1 MRPFSGHRVACAT
14 AAAVSLLALATTRRA
29 AAQGAFNP
37 FAGVDSLRYRF
48 DLARN
53 FYRSETEAERDRA
66 QVSARITQW
75 VEASQSA
82 ISRRGDPPAARA
94 AALADLISTAD
105 SILVAGAK
113 QLAYLTLRTNI
124 DVGDQRALGDL
135 ASMQAELTR
144 MTAPLSGILAS
155 VPLGDFQSSPRLA
168 KWAFLAQRM
177 RAAGGP
183 PRAPVVDSAI
193 AALTQWEAP
202 TQNAVSRETNFGVL
216 DTPEGKRDVR
226 DWSAFANH
234 RDRRVREA
242 GFLAAKRGLKDHEGT
257 YALLLTSTIRA
268 QEAAARLSG
277 ADGFREQSYG
287 QRYLSRRVV
296 RDILDAL
303 AANADLNKRYE
314 TARNQHI
321 AATERID
328 TVHSWDLTVPE
339 PGMSVPRF
347 TIAEAGSIFRAALA
361 PLGAEYA
368 REIDALMDPANGR
381 LDLIPRPGR
390 AQRPGFSTGNVGYTS
405 VFFQGRYSGYVD
417 DLIVLVHEGGHSVQ
431 NMLMTSHGVPYLYSG
446 GPSYFTESFAGFNE
460 LLLTDYLYRN
470 APDRAHRIY
479 YLQRFLDQATEIYK
493 SAREALLED
502 SLYDA
507 VPAGRV
513 SSAADVELLTQE
525 IGSRYSIWFRPGG
538 ERAMEWVNASMA
550 VTRPLYRVNYV
561 ISKLLALGYFAEYS
575 RDSAAFVPRYNALL
589 TGGYSE
595 SPNDLLRRLGGLE
608 VSGDTL
614 VPRAVGVIRE
624 RLAELLEL
632 YGK

>member
-1 MRPFSGHRVACAT
+1 VV
-14 AAAVSLLALATTRRA
+14 VSLLAFAPGRRA

-53 FYRSETEAERDRA
+53 FYPSETDAERDRA
-66 QVSARITQW
+66 RLSVRIAAW
-75 VEASQSA
+75 VEASKSA
-82 ISRRGDPPAARA
+82 SFRAERPAVRA
-94 AALADLISTAD
+94 AAFADLISGAD
-105 SILVAGAK
+105 SILVAAGK
-113 QLAYLTLRTNI
+113 QLAYLTLRANL
-124 DVGDQRALGDL
+124 DVGDQRAMRDL
-135 ASMQAELTR
+135 ATFQAELTT
-144 MTAPLSGILAS
+144 MSTPLNAILTN

-168 KWAFLAQRM
+168 KWAFLAQRA
-177 RAAGGP
+177 RAAAGP
-183 PRAPVVDSAI
+183 ATTPLVDSAI

-202 TQNAVSRETNFGVL
+202 TFNAVLRETNYGLL

-234 RDRRVREA
+234 RDRSVREA
-242 GFLAAKRGLKDHEGT
+242 GFRAAKRGLEEHEAT
-257 YALLLTSTIRA
+257 HALLLTSTIRA

-277 ADGFREQSYG
+277 AVGFREQSYG

-296 RDILDAL
+296 RDILDSL
-303 AANADLNKRYE
+303 AATAELNKRYE
-314 TARNQHI
+314 TARNKHI
-321 AATERID
+321 AQVERID
-328 TVHSWDLTVPE
+328 TVHTWDLTVAE
-339 PGMSVPRF
+339 PGMSIPRF
-347 TIAEAGSIFRAALA
+347 TIGEAASIFRAALA
-361 PLGAEYA
+361 PLGPEYA
-368 REIDALMDPANGR
+368 REIDGLMDPANGR

-390 AQRPGFSTGNVGYTS
+390 AQRPGFSTGNVGYPS
-405 VFFQGRYSGYVD
+405 VFFQGRYAGFID
-417 DLIVLVHEGGHSVQ
+417 DVVVLVHEGGHSVQ
-431 NMLMTSHGVPYLYSG
+431 NMLMTSHGVPYMYSG

-460 LLLTDYLYRN
+460 LLVTDYLYRT

-507 VPAGRV
+507 VLAGRV
-513 SSAADVELLTQE
+513 SSAAEVELLTQE

-538 ERAMEWVNASMA
+538 ERVMEWVNASMA

-561 ISKLLALGYFAEYS
+561 FSKLLALGYFAEYA

-589 TGGYSE
+589 AGGY
-595 SPNDLLRRLGGLE
+595 PARPDVLLQPLGLE
-608 VSGDTL
+608 VSAAAL
-614 VPRAVGVIRE
+614 VPRAVGVIRK

-632 YGK
+632 YGG